1 MRPGRKGS
9 SRSARRRTPCRAPY
23 RGCWS
28 RWSAIPSSRR
38 PATSASCRKS
48 SRPRRTGSRSRG
60 SSITTP
66 RRSTI
71 PNNSSF
77 PRRSSRAWRTRNGR
91 TCGKSKI
98 KLNARYRRLTSP
110 DANLFQQQE
119 ANRQRTTWLVIGFF
133 LFFAWLGFG
142 GDYVWSLQ
150 GHHPFPWVGI
160 VLTTVAI
167 LIAWHTYKTGPEKVL
182 WATGAHEL
190 IDPQTDA
197 ERQVANVVDELAIA
211 AGVPRPRVWI
221 IPDDDPNA
229 FATGHDPQD
238 SHIAV
243 TRGLLKICSRD
254 ELQAVIAHELG
265 HVKNLDVRLMTT
277 LAALVGAVLLVREG
291 MGRMMRG
298 GGIPARGGRK
308 GKSAGPLLAILLAL
322 SRRREYLADAMSAQF
337 TRNPLALA
345 SALEKIEGAAAPT
358 TSIKSGAAHLCICDP
373 LGRRLTNSEGWLAD
387 RFATHPPMSMRIS
400 RLKGM
405 GYAQLKKEGGSS
417 AISAPV

>member
-1 MRPGRKGS
+1 M
-9 SRSARRRTPCRAPY
+9 
-23 RGCWS
+23 
-28 RWSAIPSSRR
+28 
-38 PATSASCRKS
+38 
-48 SRPRRTGSRSRG
+48 
-60 SSITTP
+60 
-66 RRSTI
+66 
-71 PNNSSF
+71 
-77 PRRSSRAWRTRNGR
+77 
-91 TCGKSKI
+91 
-98 KLNARYRRLTSP
+98 
-110 DANLFQQQE
+110 
-119 ANRQRTTWLVIGFF
+119 IGFV

-160 VLTTVAI
+160 LLTTVAI
-167 LIAWHTYKTGPEKVL
+167 LTAWYTYKTGPQKVL
-182 WATGAHEL
+182 WATGAQEL

-197 ERQVANVVDELAIA
+197 ERQVANAVDEMAIA

-229 FATGHDPQD
+229 FATGHDPRD

-243 TRGLLKICSRD
+243 TRGLLRICSRD
-254 ELQAVIAHELG
+254 ELQAVIGHELG

-298 GGIPARGGRK
+298 GGISRGSRK
-308 GKSAGPLLAILLAL
+308 GKNAGPLVAILLVLWIISWIIAPLVTQLLAL
-322 SRRREYLADAMSAQF
+322 AVSRRREYLADAMGAQF

-358 TSIKSGAAHLCICDP
+358 TAIKSGAAHLCICDP
-373 LGRRLTNSEGWLAD
+373 LGRRLTNREGWLAD

-405 GYAQLKKEGGSS
+405 GYAELKKEGGSFTSS
-417 AISAPV
+417 AHG